1 MDKKFIYCD
10 ARGVVSYWEVMNIS
24 ETDMYIQG
32 FCKNDNG
39 FRTFRKDRVLED
51 IDNSTDH
58 EQRLNYHIE
67 HSPPPKE
74 TRAYTYNR
82 RANESEKPEICF
94 TGFKKIDKER
104 LSKDAELAGIFLRD
118 SVTKNLEFL
127 CCGDNAGPKKIE
139 KSRHQ
144 GAIILNEKQFI
155 EMLETGEI
163 PEQ

>member
-24 ETDMYIQG
+24 ETDKYIQG

-74 TRAYTYNR
+74 TRAYNR
-82 RANESEKPEICF
+82 RANKSEKPEICF

-104 LSKDAELAGIFLRD
+104 LSKNAELAGMFLRD

-144 GAIILNEKQFI
+144 GAIILNENQFN